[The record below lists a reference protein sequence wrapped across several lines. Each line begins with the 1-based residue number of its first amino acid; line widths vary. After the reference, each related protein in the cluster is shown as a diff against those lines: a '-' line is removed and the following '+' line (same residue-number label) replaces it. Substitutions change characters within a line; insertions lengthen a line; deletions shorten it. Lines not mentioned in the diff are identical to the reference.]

1 MQYRSH
7 LSLSERAYADAL
19 CPAFDDIKVV
29 LLRVAA
35 STLLWQQD
43 TTRTGAHLEALYLST
58 AEMRQIGATWSV
70 FVSSHLRRQGPD
82 QHTVGETILAIA
94 EAVEALQH
102 AAMRGERDQTQA
114 CMQSLLC
121 HYDTLRQT
129 ALSLWP
135 LELVAETCATAS
147 YDAGL

>member
-7 LSLSERAYADAL
+7 LSPSERAYAEAL
-19 CPAFDDIKVV
+19 YLAFDDIKAV

-43 TTRTGAHLEALYLST
+43 TTRTVAHLEALYLST

-70 FVSSHLRRQGPD
+70 FVSSRMHQQGPNRHAVD
-82 QHTVGETILAIA
+82 ETILAIA

-102 AAMRGERDQTQA
+102 ATTRGERDQTHTL
-114 CMQSLLC
+114 MQVLLC
-121 HYDTLRQT
+121 HYDVLRQT

-147 YDAGL
+147 LDAGR